1 MKDEIHA
8 MCREPDFCER
18 CQRFDELVACIGPDG
33 ALLAMI
39 CEDCAKEYIYSG
51 LDEPDG
57 YEDARGD

>member
-1 MKDEIHA
+1 MNDVQAHA

-51 LDEPDG
+51 LDECG
-57 YEDARGD
+57 CER

>member
-1 MKDEIHA
+1 MLRGPREDDGNW
-8 MCREPDFCER
+8 EPDFCER

-51 LDEPDG
+51 LDEV
-57 YEDARGD
+57 E